1 TVIDAGAEITLK
13 AGGSF
18 LKLDPSGITIVGA
31 QVKINSGG
39 SPGSGSGQGAQPPEL
54 PQHAEGEE
62 HGRIAFSGQGPS
74 QQARLVEAEGLGER
88 ELLVDVTSGAQ
99 DGQQV
104 RLRKGRTSSNG
115 GQKG

>member
-1 TVIDAGAEITLK
+1 K

-39 SPGSGSGQGAQPPEL
+39 SPGSGSGQGAAAPEL
-54 PQHAEGEE
+54 PRRADGEE
-62 HGRIAFSGQGPS
+62 HARIAFSGSGPS
-74 QQARLVEAEGLGER
+74 QQAQLVEAEGLGER
-88 ELLVDVTSGAQ
+88 ELLVDVTSGGQ

-104 RLRKGRTSSNG
+104 RLRKARTSTKGEQNG
-115 GQKG
+115 